1 MDVYIEYQGTW
12 THGGHPYNP
21 NDHNDVVQAEKW
33 KTKGTDYYTSA
44 YNTWTIMD
52 PHKRETAKQNNL
64 RWYECWTE
72 NECYELIDKLYE
84 EYISEI

>member
-1 MDVYIEYQGTW
+1 
-12 THGGHPYNP
+12 
-21 NDHNDVVQAEKW
+21 
-33 KTKGTDYYTSA
+33 
-44 YNTWTIMD
+44 MD
-52 PHKRETAKQNNL
+52 PHKRKTAKQNNL